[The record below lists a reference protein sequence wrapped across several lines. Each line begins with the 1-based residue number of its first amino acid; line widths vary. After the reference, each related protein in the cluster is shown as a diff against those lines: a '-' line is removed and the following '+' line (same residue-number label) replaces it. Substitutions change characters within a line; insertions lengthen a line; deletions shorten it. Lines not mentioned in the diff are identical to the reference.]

1 MSGGEA
7 PPGRAPPHP
16 PGLGGA
22 GWGPTH
28 RDLLDQ
34 VRILGRR
41 PSAQTFLLSVLRLIG
56 SIAIPI
62 GAFFVLWWTFDFLR
76 DADANR
82 LLVVGVAIVVG
93 VGGVFLLYWAMNRVV
108 DLLPERYREGVRPYI
123 FVGPA
128 LVILAV
134 FLVYPVLNTILTS
147 FKDARGESFVGLDN
161 FQFVFTDESMLR
173 AIRNTFGWIV
183 IVPLFGVA
191 IGLAFAT
198 VADRLSR
205 GEALAKSMIFLPMA
219 ISFAGASI
227 TWRLIYNYRPQG
239 FGSNIGLLNGIALGL
254 GQEPVRWL
262 DVEPWN
268 NLMLMVIMIWMQTG
282 FAMVVLSAAIKSI
295 PDEILEAARI
305 DGASEFQVFRRIVVP
320 SILPTIAVV
329 TTYMVINAMKVFD
342 IVFVMGSPETRGT
355 EVIAERMIDWF
366 FINNNDGRG
375 AAIAVILFIAIIPV
389 MIVNIRRFREEEAI
403 R

>member
-1 MSGGEA
+1 MSADPSAATLEE
-7 PPGRAPPHP
+7 
-16 PGLGGA
+16 
-22 GWGPTH
+22 
-28 RDLLDQ
+28 
-34 VRILGRR
+34 R
-41 PSAQTFLLSVLRLIG
+41 PSGPQAVLVSILRLIG
-56 SIAIPI
+56 AIAIPLV
-62 GAFFVLWWTFDFLR
+62 AFFVLWATFDFLR

-82 LLVVGVAIVVG
+82 FLVVGIAILVG
-93 VGGVFLLYWAMNRVV
+93 VGGVFFLYWGMNRVV

-134 FLVYPVLNTILTS
+134 FLIYPVINTILTS
-147 FKDARGESFVGLDN
+147 FKDTQGESFVGLDN
-161 FQFVFTDESMLR
+161 FKFVFTDESMLR

-183 IVPLFGVA
+183 IVPLLGVS
-191 IGLAFAT
+191 IGLVFAT
-198 VADRLSR
+198 LADRLRR
-205 GEALAKSMIFLPMA
+205 GEAVAKSMIFLPMA

-227 TWRLIYNYRPQG
+227 TWRLIYNYRPPG
-239 FGSNIGLLNGIALGL
+239 FGSNIGLLNGIMLGL
-254 GQEPVRWL
+254 GQDPVRWL
-262 DVEPWN
+262 DIELWN
-268 NLMLMVIMIWMQTG
+268 NLFLMVIMVWMQTG
-282 FAMVVLSAAIKSI
+282 FAMVVLSAAIKAI

-389 MIVNIRRFREEEAI
+389 MIFNIRRFREEEAI